1 MDLFMLHD
9 LKGKKSKKINNA
21 EKKGKRQVLIKPV
34 SKVVIK
40 FLQIMQKKGYVGE
53 FEFVDNHG
61 AGKIILEL
69 NGRLNKCGCISPRYN
84 IQLSD
89 MESWNT
95 RLLPSRQENFGA
107 VVITTSAGIMDLTE
121 ASEKKIGGKI
131 LGYFY

>member
-1 MDLFMLHD
+1 M
-9 LKGKKSKKINNA
+9 G
-21 EKKGKRQVLIKPV
+21 
-34 SKVVIK
+34 
-40 FLQIMQKKGYVGE
+40 MQKKGYVGE

-107 VVITTSAGIMDLTE
+107 VVITTSAGIMDLIE
-121 ASEKKIGGKI
+121 ALEKKLVVKYSVIFISLK
-131 LGYFY
+131 LLTLLSK